1 MMTLEVV
8 AASVGIAN
16 LCGTLQ
22 EHAHAMPDFNA
33 SHLFTPA
40 HVVSASLLLAGVIH
54 LLPLPG
60 LLGAAHLR
68 SLYGVPLE
76 STDLVLLLQHRAVL
90 FGLLGAY
97 LIYAAF
103 APAHQ
108 PMAFVAGLAS
118 VLAFLALAWS
128 RAAWL
133 GDVQGPAVQRVVV
146 ADLIA
151 LAALLAGV
159 VAFTRQL
166 PEA

>member
-40 HVVSASLLLAGVIH
+40 HVVSAS
-54 LLPLPG
+54 LPLPG